1 LIRYNANAHSP
12 PQPGSPVDCTSYDWP
27 AQNHNITISHTQTL
41 THTHTHNNK
50 FSHIHIHIYIK
61 KVEKSRNGKG
71 EKRQK
76 GKGKKVEKSR
86 IGIIIELEHNR
97 KGLNDEDQKE
107 DSIVGQRM

>member
-1 LIRYNANAHSP
+1 MACAE
-12 PQPGSPVDCTSYDWP
+12 PQ
-27 AQNHNITISHTQTL
+27 HNYLPYSNPR
-41 THTHTHNNK
+41 THTHTTIN
-50 FSHIHIHIYIK
+50 SHTYIYTYIYK